1 VLEQARLHLLRA
13 DEAAGLDLGGEEA
26 RRRERPPV
34 VEALAAQRAED
45 AAVPVEDAAARVAER
60 PGVGL

>member
-1 VLEQARLHLLRA
+1 VLEQPRLDLVRA
-13 DEAAGLDLGGEEA
+13 DDPPGLDLGGEEA

-34 VEALAAQRAED
+34 LDAGPADDAKDAAVGVED
-45 AAVPVEDAAARVAER
+45 AAVGVAER

>member
-1 VLEQARLHLLRA
+1 MLHLVGA
-13 DEAAGLDLGGEEA
+13 DEASRLDLGGEEA
-26 RRRERPPV
+26 RRRERAPV
-34 VEALAAQRAED
+34 LDALGCERAVD